1 MYCHIFIFWHN
12 IMFDNNSRVLIR
24 NCHPQLIIII
34 IFKKKRERGG
44 RVERP
49 LFCSGLV
56 L

>member
-1 MYCHIFIFWHN
+1 
-12 IMFDNNSRVLIR
+12 MFDNNSRVLIR
-24 NCHPQLIIII
+24 NCHPQLIIMII
-34 IFKKKRERGG
+34 KKKKKERG

>member
-1 MYCHIFIFWHN
+1 
-12 IMFDNNSRVLIR
+12 MFDNNSRVLIR

-34 IFKKKRERGG
+34 IFLKKERERG